1 MKFGVVIF
9 PGTWS
14 DCDFH
19 YVIQEILRQPVEY
32 VWHRER
38 NLSGFDCVILPGGF
52 SYGDYLRAGAIA
64 GRSPIVEALPEFV
77 AKGGLVLGSCNGFQ
91 ILCEAKLLSGALTR
105 NECLQ
110 YRCQWTHVLVEN
122 AETPFT
128 RACRP
133 GQVLKMPI
141 SHGEGRYYADQATLA
156 QLKAQNQI
164 VFRSALRPATS
175 RGRPTPTA
183 RSRTSP
189 GSRTPRGRCSGSC
202 PTRSARARAR
212 WAEPMAS
219 CSSPPFSV
227 RSSRKGAS
235 RPPGSFAP
243 GRFGRL
249 NRPSG
254 SERETAP
261 LNGMMTEAKP
271 AGTALDA
278 RRVAGA

>member
-164 VFRSALRPATS
+164 VFRYCTETGDVTREANPNGSLENIAGISNTEGTVLGLMPHPERASESQVGGTDGLMLFSSLLGALVQ
-175 RGRPTPTA
+175 
-183 RSRTSP
+183 
-189 GSRTPRGRCSGSC
+189 
-202 PTRSARARAR
+202 
-212 WAEPMAS
+212 E
-219 CSSPPFSV
+219 
-227 RSSRKGAS
+227 
-235 RPPGSFAP
+235 GSFQAT
-243 GRFGRL
+243 R
-249 NRPSG
+249 
-254 SERETAP
+254 
-261 LNGMMTEAKP
+261 
-271 AGTALDA
+271 
-278 RRVAGA
+278 